1 MCGAR
6 PRCPGHQ
13 LSADPAW
20 PAVPFR
26 VNLEII
32 HSEASTN
39 LKKLLEMERKVSST
53 PEVQQ
58 QYAQRLQVG
67 VPCVVPRE
75 QPPPHLRASARPGSM
90 RPERGGGASRS
101 RGPAAGG
108 SAVLPPGA
116 PRARGLPRSRGHSS
130 QTPSPG
136 RDRQAVTPRPASR
149 RPRPWRRC
157 SRPSSRRSWSW
168 PTTCARTPSS
178 CPWRTRLAP

>member
-75 QPPPHLRASARPGSM
+75 QHTPPPPGVCQAGVHEAGAWGRSE
-90 RPERGGGASRS
+90 PEQGPHSR
-101 RGPAAGG
+101 RLCCPAPGGPAGEG
-108 SAVLPPGA
+108 PPPVLGPQ
-116 PRARGLPRSRGHSS
+116 LPDPITG
-130 QTPSPG
+130 P
-136 RDRQAVTPRPASR
+136 
-149 RPRPWRRC
+149 
-157 SRPSSRRSWSW
+157 
-168 PTTCARTPSS
+168 
-178 CPWRTRLAP
+178 

>member
-13 LSADPAW
+13 LLADPAW

-39 LKKLLEMERKVSST
+39 LKKLLEMERKVST

-58 QYAQRLQVG
+58 QYAQRLQASVVG

-75 QPPPHLRASARPGSM
+75 QHPPTSGRLPGRGPRGRSVGEERAGAGAPQQAALLSCP
-90 RPERGGGASRS
+90 RGPRGRGASP
-101 RGPAAGG
+101 G
-108 SAVLPPGA
+108 PGA
-116 PRARGLPRSRGHSS
+116 TAPRPHH
-130 QTPSPG
+130 
-136 RDRQAVTPRPASR
+136 QAVTARP
-149 RPRPWRRC
+149 
-157 SRPSSRRSWSW
+157 
-168 PTTCARTPSS
+168 
-178 CPWRTRLAP
+178 